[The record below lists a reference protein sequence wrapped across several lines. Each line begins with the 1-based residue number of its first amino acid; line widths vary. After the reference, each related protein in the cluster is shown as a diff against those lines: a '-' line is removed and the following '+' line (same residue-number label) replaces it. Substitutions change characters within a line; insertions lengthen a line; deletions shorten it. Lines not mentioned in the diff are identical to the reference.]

1 MALGEREIVIQLC
14 LTLCNSVDCSPLGSS
29 VHGILQAR
37 IVEWVAI
44 PFSRGSSW
52 LRDWTQ
58 VSCTGRQILYEW
70 ATREALSTVQAI
82 HKYLLTINEWKAR
95 HSVCVFFL
103 ECFSGI
109 YYSLTGYN
117 SVVGTIIIPILQKE
131 KLKQREVQTLPQ
143 GHTTN
148 E

>member
-58 VSCTGRQILYEW
+58 VSCTGRQILYKW